1 MTSRRAPEGLDTAG
15 KRLWR
20 SVTAEYELAAHEL
33 ELLRQAAATADLI
46 ARAGAVLAGDD
57 LTVEG
62 SMGQPV
68 GHPMIAVLAD
78 QRRLLASL
86 FRAMGVAAGEDDAIL
101 LDPGPSAWRRRGAA

>member
-1 MTSRRAPEGLDTAG
+1 MTRPRAPEGLDKAG
-15 KRLWR
+15 RALWR
-20 SVTAEYELAAHEL
+20 AMTAENELLAGHEL

-57 LTVEG
+57 LVSQG

-86 FRAMGVAAGEDDAIL
+86 FRAMGMGGDPDAGFDV
-101 LDPGPSAWRRRGAA
+101 G